1 MSSIHQEKEKVG
13 IKDSQLLKRMAAY
26 ALPYWKSLLFCLFL
40 AFLIV
45 VADLARPYLL
55 KIAIDD
61 HIGGLSKP
69 MLAASANA
77 PDAREELSR
86 WGDIIESGDRIYVRI
101 NAGSEAAAAQQA
113 EGGVE
118 KAQIVDASGSS
129 LLVRGW
135 LTEEENAGKLETA
148 AAAGTEGAKLVTDRG
163 TYEAEVLTS
172 GALKDFRAGDYSG
185 FLKLGV
191 LFLVVVA
198 GGALLNY
205 WQSNQL
211 QYTGQHIIFNIRQ
224 QLFNHLSRMSM
235 SFFDRNPVGRL
246 VVRVTQ
252 DTESLNQL
260 YSQVLVN
267 LVKDVIVIVGILA
280 IMLQLSV
287 KLSLI
292 AFAVLPFL
300 AVITFY
306 YRRLVREAQRQS
318 RLILSRLNSFLAEN
332 LSGIR
337 ITQLFIREDR
347 QREQFDGLNTAY
359 YRAGMKGTVVNSIFQ
374 PVIGF
379 LGNVSIALLL
389 WYGGAKVL
397 EGGITFGVVYAFT
410 HYIRQFFQPLQS
422 LAEKYNQIQTAMVGA
437 ERIVDMLNEEPA
449 IVDAEKP
456 QPLPA
461 AVHGEIRFENVWF
474 AYTGED
480 WVLKDVSFTIA
491 PGQTVAFVGATGAG
505 KSSIIQLINRF
516 YDIQKGSIKLDG
528 VDIREIPVSDLR
540 RTISV
545 VQQDVF
551 LFTGDIAH
559 NIRLNN
565 ESITDRQVREAAAM
579 VNMDEW
585 ISRLPQGY
593 GTMLGERG
601 VTLSLGERQ
610 LLSFARSIAFRPQ
623 ILILDEAT
631 SNIDTETELAV
642 QDALYTI
649 SKGRTTLIVAHRLST
664 IQHADQII
672 VMHKGKVREKGN
684 HFELLAKQGYYYK
697 LYELQYK
704 DRGAEA
710 AAAAA
715 ASGQR

>member
-1 MSSIHQEKEKVG
+1 MNGIHQEKEHVG
-13 IKDSQLLKRMAAY
+13 IKDSQLLKKLAGY
-26 ALPYWKSLLFCLFL
+26 ALPYWKSILVCLGL
-40 AFLIV
+40 ALLIV
-45 VADLARPYLL
+45 LADLARPYLL
-55 KIAIDD
+55 KVAIDD
-61 HIGGLSKP
+61 HINGLTKP
-69 MLAASANA
+69 MVS
-77 PDAREELSR
+77 
-86 WGDIIESGDRIYVRI
+86 
-101 NAGSEAAAAQQA
+101 
-113 EGGVE
+113 
-118 KAQIVDASGSS
+118 
-129 LLVRGW
+129 
-135 LTEEENAGKLETA
+135 
-148 AAAGTEGAKLVTDRG
+148 AAAGTPGARERILSFGGVIEHGDRLYARIDDDAALPYMSGGVLPSGMEKSQIVEAAGKRVLIGEWLTEAETDDLRLREGAGAPSLETGSGRVIA
-163 TYEAEVLTS
+163 AELLDKDSVQ
-172 GALKDFRAGDYSG
+172 DFRKNDYRG
-185 FLKLGV
+185 FLTLGFW
-191 LFLVVVA
+191 FLAVVA
-198 GGALLNY
+198 GGSLLNY
-205 WQSNQL
+205 WQSNLL

-224 QLFNHLSRMSM
+224 QLFAHLSRMSM

-252 DTESLNQL
+252 DTEALNQL

-267 LVKDVIVIVGILA
+267 LVKDIIMILGVLVV
-280 IMLQLSV
+280 MLQLSV

-292 AFAVLPFL
+292 AFAVLPVL
-300 AVITFY
+300 AIITVW
-306 YRRLVREAQRQS
+306 YRSLVREAQR
-318 RLILSRLNSFLAEN
+318 RTRMILSRLNSFLAEN

-347 QREQFDGLNTAY
+347 QREQFDSLNDAY
-359 YRAGMKGTVVNSIFQ
+359 YRAGMRGTVVNSIFQ
-374 PVIGF
+374 PAIGF

-389 WYGGAKVL
+389 WYGGARVL
-397 EGGITFGVVYAFT
+397 EGGLTFGVVYAFT

-449 IVDAEKP
+449 IKDVP
-456 QPLPA
+456 QPAALPA
-461 AVHGEIRFENVWF
+461 PVRGEIRFEHVWF
-474 AYTGED
+474 AYNEGE
-480 WVLKDVSFTIA
+480 WVLRDVSFTIA

-516 YDIQKGSIKLDG
+516 YDVQKGSIKLDG
-528 VDIREIPVSDLR
+528 IDIREIAHEQLR
-540 RTISV
+540 KTISV

-565 ESITDRQVREAAAM
+565 SSITDSQVEEAAKM
-579 VNMDEW
+579 VHMDEW
-585 ISRLPQGY
+585 ITKMPDGY
-593 GTMLGERG
+593 QTMLGERG

-672 VMHKGKVREKGN
+672 VMHKGKVRETGN
-684 HFELLAKQGYYYK
+684 HFQLLTQRGYYHK

-704 DRGAEA
+704 DKGSVSKGVATV
-710 AAAAA
+710 
-715 ASGQR
+715 